1 MKTVKMEETQS
12 KYALRSNCFK
22 HKVSKLLG
30 LIGLGA
36 AAFCVSIVSFNQAAK
51 AQLVRPNPWTVILSD
66 WQGTW
71 NCNLD
76 GRSAVLKLQL
86 LEKRVFVDFVGST
99 YSELFVSGQFSD
111 SGGAWKHVT
120 QRSFNSGDLASSRRD
135 HMLPL
140 IYENRDNWMLIMHT
154 GNRNYISGYTT
165 WNGSVFG
172 MQCRR
177 R

>member
-1 MKTVKMEETQS
+1 MAETKAQS
-12 KYALRSNCFK
+12 KNALRGNFLT
-22 HKVSKLLG
+22 HKVSTLLG
-30 LIGLGA
+30 LIGLST
-36 AAFCVSIVSFNQAAK
+36 AAFCVSFVFFNQAAK

-76 GRSAVLKLQL
+76 GRLAVLKLQL

-140 IYENRDNWMLIMHT
+140 IYENRDNWMLIMHA